1 VLALSRL
8 SHSDEYLEDKS
19 CGGEVMVNRHRGEVP
34 FIFNGKMVS
43 LRLTLGSLAELEDA
57 FGSDGLQALSQRLK
71 NGRLSAR
78 DVCHVLAAGFHGAGQ
93 RINALDLGQQIPGS
107 ALGDAAIAAAGLLD
121 VTFGGGPPSHPLLPQ
136 AI

>member
-1 VLALSRL
+1 MA
-8 SHSDEYLEDKS
+8 
-19 CGGEVMVNRHRGEVP
+19 NRHRGDVP
-34 FIFNGKMVS
+34 FLFNGQTVS

-78 DVCHVLAAGFHGAGQ
+78 DICHILAAGFRGAGYHGTGHP
-93 RINALDLGQQIPGS
+93 IEALDLGQQIAAS
-107 ALGDAAIAAAGLLD
+107 ALGEAAIAATRLLD
-121 VTFGGGPPSHPLLPQ
+121 VTFGGGIPSDPRLPQ